1 MNVDDVRTILIIMG
15 LLLLSTIANA
25 ERLDRKD
32 LFVKDGDTI
41 IVGPPYDKHDKDQ
54 EYRLVGFDSP
64 ETARGKCPAEIEKG
78 NQASAR
84 LIALLDSARQI
95 DLTEIQ
101 CSCDPNAASCN
112 FGRRCGALTVDN
124 EDVGAILIREELAV
138 PFICSA
144 TRCPRQKSWCNPP
157 N

>member
-15 LLLLSTIANA
+15 LLLVSTIANA
-25 ERLDRKD
+25 EQLDRND

-41 IVGPPYDKHDKDQ
+41 IVGPPYDKHHKDQ
-54 EYRLVGFDSP
+54 EYRLVGFDTP

-78 NQASAR
+78 NRAR
-84 LIALLDSARQI
+84 LASSRSSTVPSRLILPRL
-95 DLTEIQ
+95 

-112 FGRRCGALTVDN
+112 FGRRCGVLTVDN
-124 EDVGAILIREELAV
+124 EDVGAILIRENFAV

-144 TRCPRQKSWCNPP
+144 TRCPRQKSWCK
-157 N
+157 